1 MNRLPALQHQID
13 ELQQQHQ
20 DLLHG
25 YATLNA
31 ARARQQTEAKKW
43 RDKRTLE
50 LQADAHQRLRAETL
64 QNVFYRMAEQATADL
79 SFFDFSKVVHNL
91 LNELIYA
98 KNCYLC
104 LYNPQKHTLDFP
116 YYVDERDGNTLQC
129 NDVPY
134 RRGLT
139 EYVLRTGRYQL
150 IDQARFQE
158 LSLAGEITQ
167 ATGDLSFSNWLGLPL
182 HLHNSI
188 GGVLA
193 VQSYD
198 GDVRYTASDV
208 AILGFFASHFSN
220 AIERYQAVEELRK
233 SEARYRTLIEKV
245 ALGVVVVQEDCMV
258 FVNPSMV
265 ATTGYATE
273 KLLGQPFLSLF
284 HPDDKA
290 EAMARCSNTVQPSFE
305 SGYRARVVRV
315 DGKIRSLEFSEVRI
329 QWSMQPA
336 SLLFAVDITERLQ
349 AEDAQRL
356 ALQEQ
361 TELNAMK
368 SRFITMASHEFR
380 TPLATIHGSVD
391 LLRHYQTRLSADQ
404 KRLTLVKIDDAV
416 QRMTAMLEN
425 VLLIGRADSGQL
437 AFKPQALTLV
447 PFLQGMFDDLQFG
460 LYKHHKKVRLISDL
474 PQSEPQYL
482 LDSDL
487 VRHIFGN
494 LVSNALKYSPNT
506 TQVTVAVCLKNRHL
520 IVTVSDDGIGIPEGD
535 LTHLFSNFHRAGN
548 VGLVPG
554 TGLGLSIVKDAVNLH
569 GGDIQVTSQLGQG
582 SCFTVRLPASECP

>member
-1 MNRLPALQHQID
+1 
-13 ELQQQHQ
+13 
-20 DLLHG
+20 
-25 YATLNA
+25 
-31 ARARQQTEAKKW
+31 
-43 RDKRTLE
+43 
-50 LQADAHQRLRAETL
+50 
-64 QNVFYRMAEQATADL
+64 
-79 SFFDFSKVVHNL
+79 
-91 LNELIYA
+91 
-98 KNCYLC
+98 
-104 LYNPQKHTLDFP
+104 
-116 YYVDERDGNTLQC
+116 
-129 NDVPY
+129 
-134 RRGLT
+134 
-139 EYVLRTGRYQL
+139 VLRTGRYQL

-425 VLLIGRADSGQL
+425 VLLIGHADSGQL